1 MKCAAVVCALK
12 LFCGARSLYTNGYC
26 TAVQCRHSIANPH
39 QHDLY
44 CLHTAVGANLLDLV
58 ESGGRGGTREALAVS
73 RTGALRHWRDI
84 TAPYRKLDLQLP
96 LVLA

>member
-1 MKCAAVVCALK
+1 V
-12 LFCGARSLYTNGYC
+12 
-26 TAVQCRHSIANPH
+26 
-39 QHDLY
+39 
-44 CLHTAVGANLLDLV
+44 DLV

-96 LVLA
+96 IAPGLTVEVSCIKHTAYFLVALPYTVVLLVLVVCTDSG

>member
-1 MKCAAVVCALK
+1 MAI
-12 LFCGARSLYTNGYC
+12 S
-26 TAVQCRHSIANPH
+26 
-39 QHDLY
+39 
-44 CLHTAVGANLLDLV
+44 VGADLVDLV

-96 LVLA
+96 IAPGLTVEVSCTGLTTYS

>member
-1 MKCAAVVCALK
+1 MVV
-12 LFCGARSLYTNGYC
+12 T
-26 TAVQCRHSIANPH
+26 
-39 QHDLY
+39 
-44 CLHTAVGANLLDLV
+44 VGADLVDLV

-96 LVLA
+96 IAPGLTVEVSCTEHTACYSTCLQCAAYLSY